1 MSFPSGAIWNC
12 RSGFGICFKHTTMFR
27 GTARGR
33 RRGRYLIVSCDSLGD
48 GRHALAVGSFAEPR
62 TRVSRPALV
71 PPAEGISQDA
81 DAPAAD
87 RQGPRAAG
95 IDPRSRRILVRH
107 RFWTLSIWED
117 ERALT
122 AFVGRDPH
130 RVTMGILEPYM
141 AETAFTRWTIR
152 GSDVPPSWD
161 EAMQRADATST
172 K

>member
-95 IDPRSRRILVRH
+95 IDPRSRRIFVPR
-107 RFWTLSIWED
+107 EAD
-117 ERALT
+117 ERSEEHTSELQS
-122 AFVGRDPH
+122 
-130 RVTMGILEPYM
+130 
-141 AETAFTRWTIR
+141 R
-152 GSDVPPSWD
+152 GHLVC
-161 EAMQRADATST
+161 RLL
-172 K
+172 

>member
-1 MSFPSGAIWNC
+1 MVDTPWRSLLPSDGGREYLALLSYLPLRGFRKMLTLQRQTGKVRAQLASTPGLVGYSFRAKLMS
-12 RSGFGICFKHTTMFR
+12 
-27 GTARGR
+27 
-33 RRGRYLIVSCDSLGD
+33 
-48 GRHALAVGSFAEPR
+48 
-62 TRVSRPALV
+62 
-71 PPAEGISQDA
+71 
-81 DAPAAD
+81 
-87 RQGPRAAG
+87 
-95 IDPRSRRILVRH
+95 H

>member
-1 MSFPSGAIWNC
+1 MIEVRDLLKRHG
-12 RSGFGICFKHTTMFR
+12 
-27 GTARGR
+27 GTAV
-33 RRGRYLIVSCDSLGD
+33 LQELNFD
-48 GRHALAVGSFAEPR
+48 
-62 TRVSRPALV
+62 V
-71 PPAEGISQDA
+71 P
-81 DAPAAD
+81 
-87 RQGPRAAG
+87 
-95 IDPRSRRILVRH
+95 
-107 RFWTLSIWED
+107 

-141 AETAFTRWTIR
+141 AETAFTRWTIH